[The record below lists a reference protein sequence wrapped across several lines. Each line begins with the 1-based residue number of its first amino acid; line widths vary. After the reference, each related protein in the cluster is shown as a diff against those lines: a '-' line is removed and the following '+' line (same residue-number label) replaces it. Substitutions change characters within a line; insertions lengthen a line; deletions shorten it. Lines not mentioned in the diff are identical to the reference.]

1 MKERIRLA
9 DVQLTGTEEE
19 IFRSLAVLQFRGSSQ
34 FLQNLKSRIR
44 KSEPAKSEAEPMSCA
59 KNYLNQFRADR

>member
-9 DVQLTGTEEE
+9 PVQLTGTEEE

-34 FLQNLKSRIR
+34 FLQNLKSKIQNP
-44 KSEPAKSEAEPMSCA
+44 KE
-59 KNYLNQFRADR
+59 RASKK

>member
-9 DVQLTGTEEE
+9 PVQLTGTEEE

-34 FLQNLKSRIR
+34 FLQNLKSKIQNP
-44 KSEPAKSEAEPMSCA
+44 KE
-59 KNYLNQFRADR
+59 RANKK